1 MSYKD
6 PPSVENQFR
15 AAETLGKMDA
25 DGVLPQGE
33 ASKTMGTIVKVA
45 FANAPHVD
53 ESGLRARLVWAASDA
68 KKARETQR
76 ANAEIAVRWATMA
89 LIKRNAPRDE
99 ILDAARRAAS
109 GVLTDAEMIPIL
121 AEEWDRIHKR
131 RGRK

>member
-15 AAETLGKMDA
+15 AAETLGKRDA

-76 ANAEIAVRWATMA
+76 ANAETAVRWATMA

-109 GVLTDAEMIPIL
+109 GVLTDAEIIPIL

>member
-25 DGVLPQGE
+25 DGVLPPGE

-76 ANAEIAVRWATMA
+76 ANAETAVRWATMA

-109 GVLTDAEMIPIL
+109 GVLTDAEIIPIL